1 MKFTK
6 AFTLIEVLLVVAIGA
21 GIFAL
26 SAPYSLN
33 FYHTQLINDTQS
45 NIIDAL
51 QRARH
56 YAILQKNDSDFGV
69 YLSVASSSYTL
80 FQGDSYSVADINNE
94 VFPIINSIT
103 FATTTIVFSKL
114 TGVTSTTSTTTLTYG
129 TITRNIL
136 VDESGA
142 VSKVD

>member
-1 MKFTK
+1 MKLKFGFTM
-6 AFTLIEVLLVVAIGA
+6 IEVLLVVAIGA

-69 YLSVASSSYTL
+69 HFDL
-80 FQGDSYSVADINNE
+80 
-94 VFPIINSIT
+94 
-103 FATTTIVFSKL
+103 
-114 TGVTSTTSTTTLTYG
+114 
-129 TITRNIL
+129 NIRSFVL
-136 VDESGA
+136 M
-142 VSKVD
+142 K

>member
-1 MKFTK
+1 MKFSK

-33 FYHTQLINDTQS
+33 FYRTQLINDAQS
-45 NIIDAL
+45 NVMDAL

-56 YAILQKNDSDFGV
+56 YAVLQKNDSNFGV
-69 YLSVASSSYTL
+69 HFSTASSTYTL
-80 FQGDSYSVADINNE
+80 FQDSYSVDNINNE
-94 VFPIINSIT
+94 VFSVISGIT
-103 FATTTIVFSKL
+103 FTGEEDIIFSKL

-129 TITRNIL
+129 TISRSISI
-136 VDESGA
+136 DESGA
-142 VSKVD
+142 VSKVE